1 MPKYTIVAA
10 DEEKKIL
17 AWVRSGVGLR
27 TSLEVVITPRQ
38 TETLAS
44 QPSAVYKPEISI

>member
-27 TSLEVVITPRQ
+27 MSLEVVITPRQ
-38 TETLAS
+38 TGALTS
-44 QPSAVYKPEISI
+44 QPSAVYKPQVSI